1 MYSLLCIEIMHILI
15 LKRMKAYKS
24 LFHMREQRRETYFL
38 KISLYS
44 LPTWSPIKSNFILSF
59 FITWILHSLITTIKR
74 LLFELT
80 GVRQGECRGVGLM
93 KGRHPKLLFAGY
105 FLPTPISYLLHL
117 LCHSP
122 LADPQSFMLTNFFS
136 YTDHLLMFF
145 SLPEMS

>member
-38 KISLYS
+38 KIYLYS
-44 LPTWSPIKSNFILSF
+44 LPTWSPIKSNFIISF
-59 FITWILHSLITTIKR
+59 FITWILHSLTTTIKR

-80 GVRQGECRGVGLM
+80 GAKARWVQRSGTDEGQA
-93 KGRHPKLLFAGY
+93 PKTIICWLLSS
-105 FLPTPISYLLHL
+105 TPISNLLHL

-122 LADPQSFMLTNFFS
+122 LADLQSFTLTNFFS
-136 YTDHLLMFF
+136 YTDRLLMFF
-145 SLPEMS
+145 SLSEMS